1 MITADL
7 LWRFGPYGC
16 SSYNQSIVYGI
27 SSACC
32 DNCLTHFYKWLVLV
46 CNIHNECYK
55 SKPVT
60 LKKKKGNYLSRLTIY
75 DVDSNRN
82 QFQVYHSCNTTPNW
96 LPKNYLQMQVKINI
110 SFIFLIFSF
119 IDWTKLM
126 SWTNYLLLVK
136 VSHAT
141 FSEAYRKF
149 ARSRKFKIMM
159 NKKYNWISGPTI
171 RVCICYH

>member
-1 MITADL
+1 MTGSKFIM
-7 LWRFGPYGC
+7 
-16 SSYNQSIVYGI
+16 S
-27 SSACC
+27 
-32 DNCLTHFYKWLVLV
+32 H
-46 CNIHNECYK
+46 ECYK
-55 SKPVT
+55 PKSVT
-60 LKKKKGNYLSRLTIY
+60 CNNELGNTLC
-75 DVDSNRN
+75 DVGSNRN
-82 QFQVYHSCNTTPNW
+82 QFQVYRSCNITPNW
-96 LPKNYLQMQVKINI
+96 LPKNYLPMQVKINI

-171 RVCICYH
+171 RVCICYHQVHEIT